1 VADAAADTVAVTLS
15 VAPTLE
21 DRVVDWLL
29 ARTDVAT
36 FTSGIVYG
44 YGGDTRGF
52 SVAEQV
58 SGRQRRVELTIELPA
73 RAVDAWLEEVA
84 TAFAAMEIGYRVT
97 PVLRSGQIGA
107 IAG

>member
-1 VADAAADTVAVTLS
+1 MADAAGTVAVTLS
-15 VAPTLE
+15 VPPTLE

-29 ARTDVAT
+29 ARTDVTT

-44 YGGDTRGF
+44 YGGDTRGL

-73 RAVDAWLEEVA
+73 RAVDTWLEHVA
-84 TAFAAMEIGYRVT
+84 TAFVEVEIGYRVT

-107 IAG
+107 IAS